1 MLKKHNFWYAMASLT
16 SSNHKGSVNNCT
28 AVAPSDLMRMM
39 MMNHRYE
46 GSTATHPKALSEWDG
61 LDPSRSP
68 CGANNEAEWD
78 KMWIRLTAISQHKSA
93 LFFGSQQGIQTVAT
107 KSAVFQCFATTSC
120 CILWFCN

>member
-1 MLKKHNFWYAMASLT
+1 
-16 SSNHKGSVNNCT
+16 
-28 AVAPSDLMRMM
+28 M

-78 KMWIRLTAISQHKSA
+78 KMWIRLKSQRYHSANLPFSLALSKESRLLQQKVPYFNVLRQHHVVFYGFAIK
-93 LFFGSQQGIQTVAT
+93 
-107 KSAVFQCFATTSC
+107 
-120 CILWFCN
+120 